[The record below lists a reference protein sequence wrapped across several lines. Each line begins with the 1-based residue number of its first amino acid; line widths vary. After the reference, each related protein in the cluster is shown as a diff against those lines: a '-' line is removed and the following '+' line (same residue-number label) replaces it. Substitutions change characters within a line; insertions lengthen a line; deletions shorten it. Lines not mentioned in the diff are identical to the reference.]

1 NGQLKET
8 SELLNKEKIW
18 IKDQNSGLKKQ
29 ILELEEN
36 LQLALEEK
44 DALGKKI
51 SEDMEVE
58 MKALKEEA
66 KEVKAEMEILEEE
79 AKKLKREKELL
90 MENNKELR
98 RNWQTAKYKLLD
110 LEQKYLDSQVKLAT
124 SKKSNNVLLKKK

>member
-1 NGQLKET
+1 
-8 SELLNKEKIW
+8 
-18 IKDQNSGLKKQ
+18 
-29 ILELEEN
+29 
-36 LQLALEEK
+36 
-44 DALGKKI
+44 
-51 SEDMEVE
+51 
-58 MKALKEEA
+58 
-66 KEVKAEMEILEEE
+66 MEILEEE